1 MFCAVHF
8 GIFAVSLASTKWMP
22 VVLPFQVMT
31 TTTTKKNGSKHY
43 LCSPWVESGE
53 NSLWSRTTKLEE
65 THIFT
70 VTTKE
75 ILAMDWL
82 EMELEK

>member
-1 MFCAVHF
+1 MD
-8 GIFAVSLASTKWMP
+8 ASST
-22 VVLPFQVMT
+22 PFSSYDNNNNK
-31 TTTTKKNGSKHY
+31 KKNGSKHY